1 MKHMIIMMGI
11 QASGKTTFYHQ
22 NLESKYVHISLDEL
36 HTRNKEDL
44 AIRNCIAAGQDY
56 VIDNTNPTKKDREK
70 YIRVARDNGYTI
82 TGYFFRSVVKECI
95 ARNEK
100 REGKQRVPTTA
111 IPCTSNKLEMPSKE
125 EGFDELHYVYMSD
138 DGFIVEEWK

>member
-1 MKHMIIMMGI
+1 MADCFIDGCYNPE
-11 QASGKTTFYHQ
+11 KTSPDQLYPLLYKTSAAAEIALCQ
-22 NLESKYVHISLDEL
+22 L
-36 HTRNKEDL
+36 HFH
-44 AIRNCIAAGQDY
+44 G
-56 VIDNTNPTKKDREK
+56 TKKDREK